1 MTIKEAYEEWSQ
13 WKSKYVKE
21 STMCAYIVIAHNHL
35 LPYFGDSPAEYI
47 QSKVVQRFVD
57 EKIGTGLSPK
67 TVKDMLIVLKMI
79 VRFVAEE
86 HDTPVLDKW
95 RIIYPTKNLDDVQ
108 KMQRYTPEEF
118 RKIVD
123 TAFGNP
129 SNLSLAILITL
140 CSGMRIGEICA
151 LKYEDIDIER
161 KIISVNRTIERI
173 YVLNGNKFNAYTK
186 LIIST
191 PKTSSSKREIPIM
204 KDIFPLVKKF
214 SAVARP
220 DYYVCTFSDK
230 PTEPRTFRNQYREFI
245 LYKVKLNH
253 CIKFHGLRH
262 TFATTLIENKVDVK
276 TVSTILGHSDISTT
290 MNTYVHPSEDSK
302 RTAINSSLRKAFR

>member
-1 MTIKEAYEEWSQ
+1 MTVKEAYEEWSQ

-21 STMCAYIVIAHNHL
+21 STMCSYILIAHNHL

-57 EKIGTGLSPK
+57 EKLGTGLSPK

-108 KMQRYTPEEF
+108 RMQRYTPEEF

-151 LKYEDIDIER
+151 LTWDDLDIENGVIHVR
-161 KIISVNRTIERI
+161 KTIQRI
-173 YVLNGNKFNAYTK
+173 YIVEAARKHTE
-186 LIIST
+186 IILDT
-191 PKTSSSKREIPIM
+191 PKTKNSIREIPMTKNLQKMIRP
-204 KDIFPLVKKF
+204 IKKVVNGNF
-214 SAVARP
+214 
-220 DYYVCTFSDK
+220 YVLTNDSM
-230 PTEPRTFRNQYREFI
+230 PTEPRTYRNYYRQFMQS
-245 LYKVKLNH
+245 LGLPAM
-253 CIKFHGLRH
+253 KFHGLRH
-262 TFATTLIENKVDVK
+262 SFATRCIESKCDYK
-276 TVSTILGHSDISTT
+276 TVSVLLGHSNISTT
-290 MNTYVHPSEDSK
+290 LNLYVHPNLEQK
-302 RTAINSSLRKAFR
+302 RHCIDQMCKMLR